1 MLQTDIKQDVRFGVV
16 NFLNTA
22 PLISG
27 MEFVD
32 GVEFVHEVPSELI
45 GCLERHEVDIALASS
60 IDYQRS
66 EIDLRI
72 LPVGV
77 LSSEGETLTVQLWS
91 HTPFEE
97 ITEVHCDTD
106 SHTSITLLQI
116 VLKQKYGITP
126 NIIPSDIRSLFQSGE
141 AWPETVLV
149 IGDKVV
155 TSMKETQQPFCLDLG
170 QAWMDQTGLP
180 FVFATWLGPENLDMR
195 LVHRARML
203 LDRQRR
209 NNAQRIEQVVSRHA
223 TDRGWNPET
232 ALHYVTT
239 HMQYSFTTQHG
250 ESLALFFELA
260 ASMSLIESMR
270 PVLYYGE

>member
-1 MLQTDIKQDVRFGVV
+1 MLQTAIKPNVRLGVV

-77 LSSEGETLTVQLWS
+77 LSSEGETLTVRLCS
-91 HTPFEE
+91 KKPLEE
-97 ITEVHCDTD
+97 ITEVYCDTD
-106 SHTSITLLQI
+106 SHTSIALLQI

-126 NIIPSDIRSLFQSGE
+126 KIIPSDIRSLFQSGTE
-141 AWPETVLV
+141 WPETVLI

-155 TSMKETQQPFCLDLG
+155 TSSRESSQPYCLDLG
-170 QAWMDQTGLP
+170 HAWMEQTGLP
-180 FVFATWLGPENLDMR
+180 FVFATWIGPENLDQY
-195 LVHRARML
+195 LVNRAMML

-209 NNAQRIEQVVSRHA
+209 YNAQRIEQVVSRHSE
-223 TDRGWNPET
+223 DRGWNPET
-232 ALHYVTT
+232 ALHYLTK
-239 HMQYSFTTQHG
+239 HMQYSFTPQHG

-260 ASMSLIESMR
+260 ASLSLIDAVR
-270 PVLYYGE
+270 PVLYYSE